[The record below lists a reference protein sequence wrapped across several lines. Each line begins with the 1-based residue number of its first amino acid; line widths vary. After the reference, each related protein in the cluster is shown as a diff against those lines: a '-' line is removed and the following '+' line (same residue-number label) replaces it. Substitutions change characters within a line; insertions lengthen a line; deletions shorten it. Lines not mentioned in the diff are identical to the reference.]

1 MLSMGFV
8 AQSVTDWLG
17 VGSVTKIGVRFAAL
31 VRLGDVVTCRG
42 RILAKR
48 PPKDGD
54 GPYLVDLELWAE
66 NQKGEKVI
74 TGKAVAVLPSRA

>member
-1 MLSMGFV
+1 
-8 AQSVTDWLG
+8 
-17 VGSVTKIGVRFAAL
+17 

-42 RILAKR
+42 KVIAKR

-54 GPYLVDLELWAE
+54 GPCLVDLELWAE